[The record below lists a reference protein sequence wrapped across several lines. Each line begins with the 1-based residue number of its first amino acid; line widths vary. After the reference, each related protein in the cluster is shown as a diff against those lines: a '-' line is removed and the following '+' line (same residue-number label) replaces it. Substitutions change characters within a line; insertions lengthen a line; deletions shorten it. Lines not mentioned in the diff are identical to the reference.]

1 MFPAVIFAAGF
12 GTRMQ
17 ELTVKTPKPLLSF
30 NGSALIEHAIGHARN
45 CKVPSISVNAHFQS
59 EKLVNYFTG
68 SDVAVFVEENEILD
82 TGGGLKRIALAQNL
96 DTVFTMNSDTIWTGI
111 NPLALLMDH
120 WNPEKM
126 DALLL
131 CVSPENALGRTGKSG
146 DFSIV
151 DDNVITRGGIYTYA
165 SCQIIKSQIFRDFSQ
180 TVFSLNT
187 IWDDMIYHKRAK
199 AVIYPDPWI
208 DIGTKQAFE
217 QAKQKL
223 HGS

>member
-1 MFPAVIFAAGF
+1 MFPTVIFAAGF

-17 ELTVKTPKPLLSF
+17 ELTVDTPKPLLSF
-30 NGSALIEHAIGHARN
+30 NGSALIEHAIAHARN
-45 CKVPSISVNAHFQS
+45 SKAASISVNAHFQS
-59 EKLVNYFTG
+59 EKLVSYFTS
-68 SDVAVFVEENEILD
+68 SDVSVFVEENEILD
-82 TGGGLKRIALAQNL
+82 TGGGLKRISLAQNL
-96 DTVFTMNSDTIWTGI
+96 DTVFTMNSDTLWTGI
-111 NPLALLMDH
+111 NPLTLLMEQWD
-120 WNPEKM
+120 PETM

-131 CVSPENALGRTGKSG
+131 CVTPENAEGRTGKKG
-146 DFSIV
+146 DFSIG

-165 SCQIIKSQIFRDFSQ
+165 SCQIIKSQIVRDFSQ
-180 TVFSLNT
+180 TVFSLNA

-217 QAKQKL
+217 RAKQKF